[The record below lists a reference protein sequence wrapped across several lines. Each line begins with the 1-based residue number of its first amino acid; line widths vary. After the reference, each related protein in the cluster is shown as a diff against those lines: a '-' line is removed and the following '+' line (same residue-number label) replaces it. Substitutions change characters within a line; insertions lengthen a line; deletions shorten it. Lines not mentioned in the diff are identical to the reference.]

1 MKYFEPS
8 ISSLRL
14 VAMVMRLGKLTSAA
28 DELHMSQ
35 SAASHALKSLESQL
49 GSQLFRRERDGLRL
63 TEAGQRL
70 RPQIEAALSSIDMIR
85 AEAAGLQTLETGNL
99 RIAAVSSLLGTIL
112 PSILREYANR
122 YPGVELAIFEGT
134 DDEVHG
140 WIRSGVAHIG
150 FAALPVDGVESE
162 EIARDEWLALVPGKA
177 YPGKTSMTL
186 LELARQKFLMSGGG
200 CELDILRMFASAGV
214 ALTQPMMVKQM
225 PTILAMV
232 AEELGVSLIPRLSLA
247 SGWACRALPLKPR
260 QFRHIGM
267 IRSTGYAPTH
277 AAEAWLS
284 LVRARMKRANTLLST
299 ASSSSK
305 TLISGQEF
313 GLDRPIKT
321 VSARETG

>member
-14 VAMVMRLGKLTSAA
+14 VAMIMRLGKLTSAA

-70 RPQIEAALSSIDMIR
+70 CPHIEAALSSLDRIR

-99 RIAAVSSLLGTIL
+99 RIAAVASLLGTIL

-122 YPGVELAIFEGT
+122 YPGVELSIFEGT
-134 DDEVHG
+134 DDEVHV
-140 WIRSGVAHIG
+140 WIRSGIAHIG

-162 EIARDEWLALVPGKA
+162 EIARDEWLALVPEKAYAGKA
-177 YPGKTSMTL
+177 SMTL
-186 LELARQKFLMSGGG
+186 LELARQRFLMSGGG
-200 CELDILRMFASAGV
+200 CERHILRMFASAGV
-214 ALTQPMMVKQM
+214 AITQPTLVKQM
-225 PTILAMV
+225 PTIHAMV
-232 AEELGVSLIPRLSLA
+232 AEGLGVSLIPRLSVA
-247 SGWACRALPLKPR
+247 GGQACRALPLKPR
-260 QFRHIGM
+260 LFRQIGM
-267 IRSTGYAPTH
+267 IRSTSYAPTH

-284 LVRARMKRANTLLST
+284 LVRARVKRANILTLTPST
-299 ASSSSK
+299 SSK
-305 TLISGQEF
+305 PLISG
-313 GLDRPIKT
+313 
-321 VSARETG
+321 

>member
-14 VAMVMRLGKLTSAA
+14 VAMIMRLGKLTNAA

-63 TEAGQRL
+63 TVAGQRL
-70 RPQIEAALSSIDMIR
+70 GPLIEAALSSLDRIR
-85 AEAAGLQTLETGNL
+85 EEAAGLPTLETGNL
-99 RIAAVSSLLGTIL
+99 RIAAVASLLGTIL

-122 YPGVELAIFEGT
+122 YPGVELSIFEGT
-134 DDEVHG
+134 DDEVHA

-162 EIARDEWLALVPGKA
+162 EIARDEWLALIPEKAYTGKA
-177 YPGKTSMTL
+177 SITL
-186 LELARQKFLMSGGG
+186 RELARQKFLMSGGG
-200 CELDILRMFASAGV
+200 CERHILQMFASAGV
-214 ALTQPMMVKQM
+214 AITQPMMVKQM
-225 PTILAMV
+225 PTIHAMV

-247 SGWACRALPLKPR
+247 GGRACRALPLKPR

-267 IRSTGYAPTH
+267 IRSTSYAPAH

-284 LVRARMKRANTLLST
+284 LVRARMKRTNILTCTLL
-299 ASSSSK
+299 ASSK
-305 TLISGQEF
+305 RRIVG
-313 GLDRPIKT
+313 
-321 VSARETG
+321 

>member
-35 SAASHALKSLESQL
+35 SAASHALKPLESQL

-70 RPQIEAALSSIDMIR
+70 RPQIESALSSVDKIR

-99 RIAAVSSLLGTIL
+99 CIAALSSLLGTIL
-112 PSILREYANR
+112 PTILREYENR
-122 YPGVELAIFEGT
+122 YPDVELAIFEGT
-134 DDEVHG
+134 DDEVYG

-150 FAALPVDGVESE
+150 FAALSVDGVESE
-162 EIARDEWLALVPGKA
+162 EIVRDEWLALVPGKA
-177 YPGKTSMTL
+177 YPGRASMTL
-186 LELARQKFLMSGGG
+186 LELAGQKFLMSGGG
-200 CELDILRMFASAGV
+200 CERHILQMFASAGV

-225 PTILAMV
+225 PTIHAMV

-277 AAEAWLS
+277 AAEAWLL

-299 ASSSSK
+299 ASSSSE
-305 TLISGQEF
+305 TLISVQEF
-313 GLDRPIKT
+313 GLDRRIKT
-321 VSARETG
+321 VSARKTG

>member
-232 AEELGVSLIPRLSLA
+232 AEELGVSLIPGLSLA